1 MSRGHLVAYSDFV
14 FNTQQQATM
23 VFVNANPQWQT
34 FNGQNW
40 NYLEQDVRAFVGR
53 VNQDLIVY
61 TGSHVSLDNFCQ
73 FKEIIIKILNARA
86 FVHCQ
91 TLAVCRPTFT

>member
-1 MSRGHLVAYSDFV
+1 MAYSDFV
-14 FNTQQQATM
+14 YNTQQQATM
-23 VFVNANPQWQT
+23 VFINANPQWQT

-61 TGSHVSLDNFCQ
+61 TGSYVRRLEEHFSYL
-73 FKEIIIKILNARA
+73 
-86 FVHCQ
+86 
-91 TLAVCRPTFT
+91 